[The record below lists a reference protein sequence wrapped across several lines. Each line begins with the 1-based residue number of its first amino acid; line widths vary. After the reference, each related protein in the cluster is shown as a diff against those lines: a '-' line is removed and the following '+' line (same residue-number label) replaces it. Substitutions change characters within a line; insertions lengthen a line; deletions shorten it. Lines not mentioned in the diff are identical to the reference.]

1 MRIRSRHWG
10 PFFVLKL
17 FLLTCY
23 MSRKLYNCACIQRP
37 CILANTN
44 QPSQP
49 NLGVGY
55 GQISLSLSLSLYI
68 YIYRFPRN
76 FLRTKKL
83 NNINTSIYQMLLRKV
98 QAALLALKLSVHHHL
113 SFVLFEGDSKTVIEA
128 LRRSSPQIFLFL
140 LSLQFWLPI
149 KKMLGLLFYT

>member
-1 MRIRSRHWG
+1 MYSKTMHFSQHKPIIATKFGCRIW
-10 PFFVLKL
+10 
-17 FLLTCY
+17 
-23 MSRKLYNCACIQRP
+23 
-37 CILANTN
+37 
-44 QPSQP
+44 P
-49 NLGVGY
+49 NLY
-55 GQISLSLSLSLYI
+55 IYI

-140 LSLQFWLPI
+140 LSLHFWLPF

>member
-1 MRIRSRHWG
+1 
-10 PFFVLKL
+10 
-17 FLLTCY
+17 
-23 MSRKLYNCACIQRP
+23 
-37 CILANTN
+37 
-44 QPSQP
+44 
-49 NLGVGY
+49 
-55 GQISLSLSLSLYI
+55 
-68 YIYRFPRN
+68 
-76 FLRTKKL
+76 
-83 NNINTSIYQMLLRKV
+83 MLLRKV